1 MRARCNTREI
11 NTGENYAYDKE
22 EVYQEMKEGS
32 GVNDH
37 YPEDDYEEICHI
49 GQKGNSFD

>member
-22 EVYQEMKEGS
+22 EVYQEMKECS

-37 YPEDDYEEICHI
+37 YPEDDYEEICNI